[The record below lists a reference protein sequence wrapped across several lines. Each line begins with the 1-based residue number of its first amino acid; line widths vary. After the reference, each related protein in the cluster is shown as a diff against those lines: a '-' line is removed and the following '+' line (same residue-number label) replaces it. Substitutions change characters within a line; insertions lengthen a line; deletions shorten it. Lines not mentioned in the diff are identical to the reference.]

1 MRRSD
6 ILTTA
11 MLLIGTLQPTGLAA
25 DELLDRIDAQRPKYV
40 EIASKIWRWA
50 EVGYKEVQSSSLL
63 ADELEAAGFD
73 VQRGVAEIPTAFV
86 AEFGSGKP
94 VIGILAEYDA
104 LPGMEQEAAP
114 SKQPLK
120 SNKAGHACG
129 HHLFGTASTWSAI
142 AVKEEL
148 VSKKL
153 QGTLRLYGCPAEE
166 GGSGKV
172 FMVRAGLFKDCDV
185 VLHWHPGSENRAGL
199 ETNLANIS
207 GKFRFRGK
215 AAHAAGAP
223 HQARSALDAV
233 MLFAHAVDLLREH
246 VPQESRLHYVITN
259 GGNAPNIVPDFAEVY
274 MYARHPDPKTLDG
287 IWARI
292 EKCAEGAA
300 IATETTRSLELVG
313 NTANLLPNDALAKLL
328 DGHLRAIGGVTYSAE
343 EIAFAETLRPSLLRS
358 ELPPLTEAAKV
369 KSISEDQRYGSTD
382 VGDVSWAVP
391 TGGFSTACVF
401 PGVPMHSWQA
411 VACGG
416 TTVGHKGMVI
426 ATKTLTLATL
436 ELFNDPKQV
445 AAARESFDKRRAGKS
460 YQTRF
465 PKDQK
470 PALNYRDNSAAAPTE

>member
-1 MRRSD
+1 M
-6 ILTTA
+6 ILIGAALQTA
-11 MLLIGTLQPTGLAA
+11 MPA
-25 DELLDRIDAQRPKYV
+25 DELLDRIDSQRWKYV

-50 EVGYKEVQSSSLL
+50 EVGYREVQSSSLL
-63 ADELEAAGFD
+63 ADELEAAGFR
-73 VQRGVAEIPTAFV
+73 VTRGVADIPTAFV
-86 AEFGSGKP
+86 AEFGEGKP

-104 LPGMEQEAAP
+104 LPGMEQEAVP
-114 SKQPLK
+114 TKQPLK

-142 AVKEEL
+142 TVKEEM
-148 VSKKL
+148 VAKKL
-153 QGTLRLYGCPAEE
+153 NGTLRLYGCPAEE

-185 VLHWHPGSENRAGL
+185 VLHWHPGAENRAGL

-223 HQARSALDAV
+223 HLARSALDAV
-233 MLFAHAVDLLREH
+233 MLFAHGVDLLREH
-246 VPQESRLHYVITN
+246 VPQETRLHYVITN

-287 IWARI
+287 IWTRI
-292 EKCAEGAA
+292 EKCAEGGA

-328 DGHLRAIGGVTYSAE
+328 DKHLRAIGGVTYTPE
-343 EIAFAETLRPSLLRS
+343 ETKFAETLRPSLLRS
-358 ELPPLTEAAKV
+358 ELPPLTEASQV
-369 KSISEDQRYGSTD
+369 KPVGDGQRYGSTD

-416 TTVGHKGMVI
+416 TAVGHKGMVI
-426 ATKTLTLATL
+426 AAKTLTLATL
-436 ELFNDPKQV
+436 ELLTNPQEV
-445 AAARESFDKRRAGKS
+445 AAAKESFDKRRDGKS
-460 YQTRF
+460 YQSRF
-465 PKDQK
+465 PKDQR
-470 PALNYRDNSAAAPTE
+470 PALNYRDNAAVDP

>member
-1 MRRSD
+1 MRD
-6 ILTTA
+6 FQILTTVI
-11 MLLIGTLQPTGLAA
+11 LGIGLAWSTSLPA
-25 DELLDRIDAQRPKYV
+25 DELLGRMDLQQAKYV

-50 EVGYKEVQSSSLL
+50 EVGYREVQSSSLL
-63 ADELEAAGFD
+63 ADELEAAGFR
-73 VQRGVAEIPTAFV
+73 VNRGVADIPTAFV
-86 AEFGSGKP
+86 AEFGEGKP

-104 LPGMEQEAAP
+104 LPGMEQEAVP
-114 SKQPLK
+114 IKQPLK

-142 AVKEEL
+142 TAKEEM
-148 VSKKL
+148 VAKKL
-153 QGTLRLYGCPAEE
+153 KGTLRLYGCPAEE

-172 FMVRAGLFKDCDV
+172 FMVRAGLFNDCDV
-185 VLHWHPGSENRAGL
+185 VLHWHPGSENRAGM

-246 VPQESRLHYVITN
+246 VPQETRLHYVITN

-274 MYARHPDPKTLDG
+274 MYARHPDPKVLDG
-287 IWARI
+287 IWTRI
-292 EKCAEGAA
+292 EKCAEGGA
-300 IATETTRSLELVG
+300 IATETTRSMELVG
-313 NTANLLPNDALAKLL
+313 NTANLLPNDALAQLL
-328 DGHLRAIGGVTYSAE
+328 DKQLRAIGGVTYSE
-343 EIAFAETLRPSLLRS
+343 DETKFAETLRPSLLRS
-358 ELPPLTEAAKV
+358 ELPPLAEAARV
-369 KSISEDQRYGSTD
+369 KSILEEQRYGSTD

-411 VACGG
+411 VACSG
-416 TTVGHKGMVI
+416 TTIGHKGMVI
-426 ATKTLTLATL
+426 AAKTLTLATL
-436 ELFNDPKQV
+436 ELLSNPKEI
-445 AAARESFDKRRAGKS
+445 AAAKESFEKRRAGKK

-470 PALNYRDNSAAAPTE
+470 PSLNYRDNSASAPTE

>member
-1 MRRSD
+1 MRISSPLASA
-6 ILTTA
+6 I
-11 MLLIGTLQPTGLAA
+11 MLIGVATPALSPA

-50 EVGYKEVQSSSLL
+50 EVGYREVQSSSLL
-63 ADELEAAGFD
+63 ADELEAAGFE
-73 VQRGVAEIPTAFV
+73 VKRGVADIPTAFV

-104 LPGMEQEAAP
+104 LPGMEQEAVPA
-114 SKQPLK
+114 KQPVK

-142 AVKEEL
+142 TVKAEL
-148 VSKKL
+148 AAKKIK
-153 QGTLRLYGCPAEE
+153 GTLRLYGCPAEE

-172 FMVRAGLFKDCDV
+172 FMVRAGLFNDCDV

-246 VPQESRLHYVITN
+246 VPQETRLHYVITN

-287 IWARI
+287 IWSRI
-292 EKCAEGAA
+292 EKCAEGGA

-328 DGHLRAIGGVTYSAE
+328 DKHLRTIGGVSYSAE
-343 EIAFAETLRPSLLRS
+343 EIAFAGKLRPSLLRP
-358 ELPPLTEAAKV
+358 ELPELSEASQV
-369 KSISEDQRYGSTD
+369 KSIGEGQRYGSTD

-401 PGVPMHSWQA
+401 PGVPLHSWQA

-416 TTVGHKGMVI
+416 TTVGHKGMVV

-445 AAARESFDKRRAGKS
+445 AAARESYDKRRAGKS

-465 PKDQK
+465 PKEQR
-470 PALNYRDNSAAAPTE
+470 PALNYRDNGVTE

>member
-1 MRRSD
+1 MRGFQ
-6 ILTTA
+6 ILMAA
-11 MLLIGTLQPTGLAA
+11 MIAIGFALPTRLSA
-25 DELLDRIDAQRPKYV
+25 DELLDRIDSQRAKYV

-50 EVGYKEVQSSSLL
+50 EVGYREVQSSSLL
-63 ADELEAAGFD
+63 ADELEAAGFR
-73 VQRGVAEIPTAFV
+73 VTRGVADIPTAFV
-86 AEFGSGKP
+86 AEYGEGKP

-104 LPGMEQEAAP
+104 LPGMEQEAVP
-114 SKQPLK
+114 TKQPLK

-129 HHLFGTASTWSAI
+129 HHLFGAASTWSAI
-142 AVKEEL
+142 TVKEEM
-148 VSKKL
+148 VAKKL
-153 QGTLRLYGCPAEE
+153 KGTLRLYGCPAEE

-185 VLHWHPGSENRAGL
+185 VLHWHPGAENRAGL

-223 HQARSALDAV
+223 HLARSALDAV
-233 MLFAHAVDLLREH
+233 MLFCHGVDLLREH
-246 VPQESRLHYVITN
+246 VPQETRLHYVITN

-287 IWARI
+287 IWTRI
-292 EKCAEGAA
+292 EKCAEGGA
-300 IATETTRSLELVG
+300 IATETTRSMELIG

-328 DGHLRAIGGVTYSAE
+328 DKHLRAIGGVTYTPE
-343 EIAFAETLRPSLLRS
+343 ETKFAETLRPSLLRS
-358 ELPPLTEAAKV
+358 ELPPLTEASQV
-369 KSISEDQRYGSTD
+369 KSVGDGQRYGSTD

-426 ATKTLTLATL
+426 AAKTLTLATL
-436 ELFNDPKQV
+436 ELLTNPNET
-445 AAARESFDKRRAGKS
+445 AAAKESFDKRRAGKS

-465 PKDQK
+465 PKDQR
-470 PALNYRDNSAAAPTE
+470 PALNYRDNGTAEP

>member
-1 MRRSD
+1 MIRYPMFSVVC
-6 ILTTA
+6 
-11 MLLIGTLQPTGLAA
+11 LLIGALWPVASPA
-25 DELLDRIDAQRPKYV
+25 DELLDRMDSQRAKFI

-50 EVGYKEVQSSSLL
+50 EVGYREVQSSSLL
-63 ADELEAAGFD
+63 ADELEAAGFE
-73 VQRGVAEIPTAFV
+73 VKRGVADIPTAFV
-86 AEFGSGKP
+86 AEFGSGRP

-104 LPGMEQEAAP
+104 LPGMEQEAVPA
-114 SKQPLK
+114 KQPLK

-129 HHLFGTASTWSAI
+129 HHLFGTASTWAAI
-142 AVKEEL
+142 TVKEQMAA
-148 VSKKL
+148 KKIK
-153 QGTLRLYGCPAEE
+153 GTLRLYGCPAEE

-246 VPQESRLHYVITN
+246 VPQETRLHYVITN

-274 MYARHPDPKTLDG
+274 LYARHPDPKTLDG
-287 IWARI
+287 IWTRI
-292 EKCAEGAA
+292 ERCAEGAA

-328 DGHLRAIGGVTYSAE
+328 DKHLRTIGGVTYTAE
-343 EIAFAETLRPSLLRS
+343 EIKFAETLRPSLLRP
-358 ELPPLTEAAKV
+358 ELPPLTEAALV
-369 KSISEDQRYGSTD
+369 KSVSEGQRYGSTD

-426 ATKTLTLATL
+426 AAKTLTLATL
-436 ELFNDPKQV
+436 ELLNDPKQI

-465 PKDQK
+465 PKEQR
-470 PALNYRDNSAAAPTE
+470 PALNYRDNAIVEPQ

>member
-1 MRRSD
+1 MRGFH
-6 ILTTA
+6 ILA
-11 MLLIGTLQPTGLAA
+11 AAIISIGFTFSTSLAA
-25 DELLDRIDAQRPKYV
+25 DELLDRIDSQRAKYV

-50 EVGYKEVQSSSLL
+50 EVGYREVQSSSLL
-63 ADELEAAGFD
+63 ADELEAAGFR
-73 VQRGVAEIPTAFV
+73 VTRGVADIPTAFV
-86 AEFGSGKP
+86 AEFGEGKP

-104 LPGMEQEAAP
+104 LPGMEQEAVP
-114 SKQPLK
+114 TKQPLK

-142 AVKEEL
+142 TVKEEM
-148 VSKKL
+148 VAKKL
-153 QGTLRLYGCPAEE
+153 KGTLRLYGCPAEE

-185 VLHWHPGSENRAGL
+185 VLHWHPGAENRAGL

-223 HQARSALDAV
+223 HLARSALDAV
-233 MLFAHAVDLLREH
+233 MLFCHGVDLLREH
-246 VPQESRLHYVITN
+246 VPQETRLHYVITN

-287 IWARI
+287 IWTRI
-292 EKCAEGAA
+292 EKCAEGGA

-328 DGHLRAIGGVTYSAE
+328 DKHLRAIGGVTYTPE
-343 EIAFAETLRPSLLRS
+343 ETKFAETLRPSLLRS
-358 ELPPLTEAAKV
+358 ELPPLTEASQV
-369 KSISEDQRYGSTD
+369 KSVGDGQRYGSTD

-426 ATKTLTLATL
+426 AAKTLTLATL
-436 ELFNDPKQV
+436 ELLTNPNEIASAK
-445 AAARESFDKRRAGKS
+445 ESFDKRRAGKS

-465 PKDQK
+465 PKDQR
-470 PALNYRDNSAAAPTE
+470 PALNYRDNATAEP

>member
-1 MRRSD
+1 MRRSTLLASA
-6 ILTTA
+6 I
-11 MLLIGTLQPTGLAA
+11 MLIGVATPALSLA

-50 EVGYKEVQSSSLL
+50 EVGYKEVESSSLL
-63 ADELEAAGFD
+63 ADELEAAGFE
-73 VQRGVAEIPTAFV
+73 VKRGVADIPTAFV

-104 LPGMEQEAAP
+104 LPGMEQEAVPA
-114 SKQPLK
+114 KQPVK

-142 AVKEEL
+142 TVQEEMAA
-148 VSKKL
+148 KKIK
-153 QGTLRLYGCPAEE
+153 GTLRLYGCPAEE

-172 FMVRAGLFKDCDV
+172 FMVRAGLFNDCDV
-185 VLHWHPGSENRAGL
+185 VLHWHPGSENRAGV

-246 VPQESRLHYVITN
+246 VPQETRLHYVITN

-287 IWARI
+287 IWNRI

-313 NTANLLPNDALAKLL
+313 NTANLLPNDSLAKLL
-328 DGHLRAIGGVTYSAE
+328 DKHLRTIGGVTYSATE
-343 EIAFAETLRPSLLRS
+343 TDFADKLRPSLLRP
-358 ELPPLTEAAKV
+358 ELPPLTEASQV
-369 KSISEDQRYGSTD
+369 KSIGEGQRYGSTD

-416 TTVGHKGMVI
+416 TAVGHKGMVI

-436 ELFNDPKQV
+436 ELFNDPQQV

-465 PKDQK
+465 PKEQR
-470 PALNYRDNSAAAPTE
+470 PALNYRDNAVTE